1 MHSSSIA
8 SNPFALLMEPEAV
21 LAAVNGSDRLGRLRS
36 RIWRPLDKPVGGR
49 ADGEQ
54 DAQAGAEDDRGDAQQ

>member
-36 RIWRPLDKPVGGR
+36 RIWRPLDKPVFIEIPDVPG
-49 ADGEQ
+49 AVLPEGE
-54 DAQAGAEDDRGDAQQ
+54 